1 MDTFKVVIEGQ
12 EYETQA
18 SSEEEATKK
27 ILNHL
32 KKNKPA
38 DTKNK
43 QNKTKKDNQLK
54 DTKGSDMNG
63 YYMKKEMVDYTVKYS
78 DGNYPSSVAPAG
90 KGWEPAGGIAVAPH
104 RGQGVLGSTARYTWA
119 QAWVKYEYVKTKM

>member
-32 KKNKPA
+32 KKI
-38 DTKNK
+38 
-43 QNKTKKDNQLK
+43 NQLIQRISK
-54 DTKGSDMNG
+54 IRQ
-63 YYMKKEMVDYTVKYS
+63 KKTI
-78 DGNYPSSVAPAG
+78 N
-90 KGWEPAGGIAVAPH
+90 
-104 RGQGVLGSTARYTWA
+104 
-119 QAWVKYEYVKTKM
+119 